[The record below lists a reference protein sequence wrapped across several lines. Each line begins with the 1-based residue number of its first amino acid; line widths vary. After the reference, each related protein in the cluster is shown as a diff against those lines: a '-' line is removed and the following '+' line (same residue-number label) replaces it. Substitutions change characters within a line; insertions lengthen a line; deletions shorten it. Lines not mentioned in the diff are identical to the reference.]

1 MLKDRNGREYT
12 NKNVKKERDILKKKK
27 LDAEIIL
34 EKLNQIEEE
43 SDYLKEIKDYKSLG
57 RVFLAIENIASNLER
72 LKKELFVEIYETEVY
87 TIVERVYVTRAG
99 IGGS

>member
-1 MLKDRNGREYT
+1 MLKDRFGREYR
-12 NKNVKKERDILKKKK
+12 NKKVEKKRDVLKKKK

-34 EKLNQIEEE
+34 EKLNQIVEE
-43 SDYLKEIKDYKSLG
+43 SESLKEIKDYESLG
-57 RVFLAIENIASNLER
+57 RVFLAIEEISANLER